1 MEINNLPEDIVGEIY
16 SFVPLKLL
24 SLTNKQNW
32 DAYYKVKTCNNIHK
46 TQSSYWRF
54 LLRNDNQFV
63 FGEYLVYYFP
73 IFIKKKKIVYN
84 SKIFQRKI
92 DLMNYLSTFV
102 FNSPKCRNIIK
113 KFMKKEGLVF
123 KKIKTKLNKWT
134 N

>member
-1 MEINNLPEDIVGEIY
+1 MEINSLPEDMVGEIF
-16 SFVPLKLL
+16 SFIPLKFL

-46 TQSSYWRF
+46 NQAAYWRF

-63 FGEYLVYYFP
+63 FNEYLVYYFP
-73 IFIKKKKIVYN
+73 IFIKKKKTLYN
-84 SKIFQRKI
+84 GKIFQRKV

-123 KKIKTKLNKWT
+123 KKIKTKINKWT